1 MEDLAKAD
9 FRTIKTFI
17 ANNITAERLLVDI
30 LQTTASSTNTD
41 KNDPLK
47 SPKGP
52 TRNTPYEI
60 VKNIK
65 NNIRVDSPNINT
77 EEETFGGVPSN
88 KPVKNVA

>member
-30 LQTTASSTNTD
+30 LQTSATSTSTD

-77 EEETFGGVPSN
+77 EQETFGGVPPN
-88 KPVKNVA
+88 KPVKNVT

>member
-30 LQTTASSTNTD
+30 LQTSTTSTNTD
-41 KNDPLK
+41 NNEALK

-77 EEETFGGVPSN
+77 EVETFGGAPEN
-88 KPVKNVA
+88 

>member
-30 LQTTASSTNTD
+30 LQTTASSTSTD

-52 TRNTPYEI
+52 THNTPYEI

-65 NNIRVDSPNINT
+65 NNIRVDSPNIIT

>member
-30 LQTTASSTNTD
+30 LQSSTTSTNRD
-41 KNDPLK
+41 ENDLSK

-52 TRNTPYEI
+52 TSNTPFEI

-65 NNIRVDSPNINT
+65 NNIRVESP
-77 EEETFGGVPSN
+77 
-88 KPVKNVA
+88 

>member
-30 LQTTASSTNTD
+30 LQTSATSTSTD
-41 KNDPLK
+41 KNDPTT

-60 VKNIK
+60 AKNIK

-77 EEETFGGVPSN
+77 EEEFFGGVSPN
-88 KPVKNVA
+88 

>member
-30 LQTTASSTNTD
+30 LQTSTTSTNID
-41 KNDPLK
+41 NNEALK

-77 EEETFGGVPSN
+77 EQETFGGVPSN
-88 KPVKNVA
+88 KPVKNVT

>member
-30 LQTTASSTNTD
+30 LQTSTTSTNTD
-41 KNDPLK
+41 NNEALK
-47 SPKGP
+47 SSKGP

-60 VKNIK
+60 AKNIK
-65 NNIRVDSPNINT
+65 NNIRVDSTTINTINT
-77 EEETFGGVPSN
+77 EEEENFGGVTPN
-88 KPVKNVA
+88 

>member
-30 LQTTASSTNTD
+30 LQTSAASANAD
-41 KNDPLK
+41 INDTSK
-47 SPKGP
+47 SPKGQ

-60 VKNIK
+60 AKNIK
-65 NNIRVDSPNINT
+65 NNIHV
-77 EEETFGGVPSN
+77 EEETFGGVP
-88 KPVKNVA
+88 